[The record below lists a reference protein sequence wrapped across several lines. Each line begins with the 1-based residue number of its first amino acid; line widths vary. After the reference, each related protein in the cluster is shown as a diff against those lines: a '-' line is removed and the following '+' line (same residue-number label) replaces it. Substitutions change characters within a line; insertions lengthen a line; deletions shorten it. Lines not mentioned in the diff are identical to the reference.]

1 MNKGKAWKYKDNI
14 NTDIIAPPESM
25 ELDMKGA
32 SAYAMSNL
40 DPSFASEFKNGDYFV
55 TEHNLGSGSSRET
68 APLVLKEL
76 GVRVIVAM
84 DYARIFYRNC
94 INVGIIPVECQET
107 NKIHMGDEIFVDY
120 QNGTIKNYTTNESY
134 ECNKI
139 PDHITEIM
147 KCGGL
152 IPYLVSEKIDGSK
165 KILAQ

>member
-1 MNKGKAWKYKDNI
+1 MAAGKAWKYKDNI

-25 ELDMKGA
+25 ELDIKGA

-40 DPSFASEFKNGDYFV
+40 DPNFAKDFRPGDVFV

-94 INVGIIPVECQET
+94 INVGIIPVECAET
-107 NKIHMGDEIFVDY
+107 NRVSMGDQIDVDY
-120 QNGTIKNYTTNESY
+120 RNGVIRNLTTGESY
-134 ECNKI
+134 PCNKI
-139 PDHITEIM
+139 PEHISAIM
-147 KCGGL
+147 ECGGL
-152 IPYLVSEKIDGSK
+152 IPYLMKERVRK
-165 KILAQ
+165 